1 MEYEILDFY
10 HIFNVAYILSRF
22 FTYIDIKAYQFYL
35 KYVILMKLCQIIYLE
50 GYMYLIIFKE

>member
-22 FTYIDIKAYQFYL
+22 FIYIDIKAYQFYL
-35 KYVILMKLCQIIYLE
+35 KYVILME
-50 GYMYLIIFKE
+50 TMPDHIFRRLYVSYNF